1 MPDFTF
7 VVSDG
12 LPKRPTASLR
22 SHAVKSGLQRKNQA
36 VHQAGP
42 RNSQLV
48 IRQKDTLKGRFRI
61 SDGSGRTQQVT
72 QETKKQSAHAPK
84 LNTKNTTVQPGRNNN
99 EGVLV
104 DRSDVYQTLRTQRDL
119 VKSPSQGRGDPFSA
133 FPIPLTD
140 NDDKLIRFFISRFD
154 LRATIAYIRKQWWE
168 ACAFSD
174 PLIMHTTLGL
184 AAALWCQLLPDPR
197 RVANEGCKQKAL
209 ALRGVRERL
218 DKGFNDMALIGTIAN
233 LANIEGTEG
242 NYQVARVHLKALDL
256 LIRAR
261 QGYDELKDH
270 VNVARVI
277 NWSDVQAAI
286 GLNTKP
292 VLPMILT
299 MDTISLPLSILTA
312 TETPS
317 LAHLRVFEAN
327 VDVTTVQ
334 DSFYLVRQAHYSLKS
349 PEVPMQDFRV
359 LINVVDHHLQTTLG
373 GEDLTDQGRILVT
386 TAHAF
391 FYMTIREL
399 AANHH
404 LPRAIL
410 GRLRVQLQESMLL
423 LASWP
428 DFQPGLLWCLVIG
441 AAAAWESGEDWDF
454 FSRNLSMVL
463 TLLDVSSS
471 SQLNGILA
479 GFLWHDKVPGIFLDQ
494 ASTMLFPPS
503 LTDQDETLYMDRL
516 C

>member
-1 MPDFTF
+1 
-7 VVSDG
+7 
-12 LPKRPTASLR
+12 
-22 SHAVKSGLQRKNQA
+22 
-36 VHQAGP
+36 
-42 RNSQLV
+42 
-48 IRQKDTLKGRFRI
+48 
-61 SDGSGRTQQVT
+61 
-72 QETKKQSAHAPK
+72 
-84 LNTKNTTVQPGRNNN
+84 
-99 EGVLV
+99 
-104 DRSDVYQTLRTQRDL
+104 
-119 VKSPSQGRGDPFSA
+119 
-133 FPIPLTD
+133 
-140 NDDKLIRFFISRFD
+140 
-154 LRATIAYIRKQWWE
+154 
-168 ACAFSD
+168 
-174 PLIMHTTLGL
+174 MHTTLGL

-286 GLNTKP
+286 GLNTMP
-292 VLPMILT
+292 ILPMILT
-299 MDTISLPLSILTA
+299 MDSISLPLTILTA

-317 LAHLRVFEAN
+317 LAHLRVFEAG
-327 VDVTTVQ
+327 VDVTSVQ
-334 DSFYLVRQAHYSLKS
+334 DNFYLVRQAHYSLKS

-410 GRLRVQLQESMLL
+410 GRLRAQLQER
-423 LASWP
+423 
-428 DFQPGLLWCLVIG
+428 
-441 AAAAWESGEDWDF
+441 AAAAWECGVDWDF
-454 FSRNLSMVL
+454 FSQNLSMAL
-463 TLLDVSSS
+463 ALLNVSSS

-479 GFLWHDKVPGIFLDQ
+479 GFLWHDKVPGVFLDQ
-494 ASTMLFPPS
+494 AGTMLFPPS
-503 LTDQDETLYMDRL
+503 LTNQDETLYMDRL
-516 C
+516 G